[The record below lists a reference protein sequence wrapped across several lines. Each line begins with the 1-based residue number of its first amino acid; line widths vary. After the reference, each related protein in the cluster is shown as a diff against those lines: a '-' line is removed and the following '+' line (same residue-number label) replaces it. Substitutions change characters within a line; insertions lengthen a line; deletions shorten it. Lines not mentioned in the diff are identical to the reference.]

1 MDPEEL
7 SRRCSKMSLSEDDG
21 PVATVGADL
30 QDVGRRRLSLSL
42 IGKIVGNREVNKDAF
57 KATISSIWRMTKG
70 MDIEILGGNLFVFR
84 FNCELDRKRVLE
96 GGPWTFDKQLIVLR
110 EATGMGR
117 ISEIDFSWSPFWI
130 QLHNLPL
137 VCMSKEV
144 GLRVMVGLD
153 KPLKRGLRVALGVG
167 EELCSVLIYV
177 LQDLR
182 VQRQKKWKRRAHEK
196 GDTNIN
202 IDGDAGLRK
211 RFLKEDENDGG
222 LRKRGK
228 CSVLSC
234 DDLSSDLS
242 AATGH

>member
-1 MDPEEL
+1 
-7 SRRCSKMSLSEDDG
+7 MSLSEDDG
-21 PVATVGADL
+21 LVATVGADL

-42 IGKIVGNREVNKDAF
+42 IRKIVGNREVNKDAF
-57 KATISSIWRMTKG
+57 KATISSIWRTTKG

-130 QLHNLPL
+130 QLHNLHL

-144 GLRVMVGLD
+144 GLYLGGMIGTVLEVDTGVGGDCFGEYIRLRVMVGLD

-167 EELCSVLIYV
+167 G
-177 LQDLR
+177 R
-182 VQRQKKWKRRAHEK
+182 VMF
-196 GDTNIN
+196 G
-202 IDGDAGLRK
+202 
-211 RFLKEDENDGG
+211 
-222 LRKRGK
+222 
-228 CSVLSC
+228 
-234 DDLSSDLS
+234 SDLLRTI
-242 AATGH
+242 A